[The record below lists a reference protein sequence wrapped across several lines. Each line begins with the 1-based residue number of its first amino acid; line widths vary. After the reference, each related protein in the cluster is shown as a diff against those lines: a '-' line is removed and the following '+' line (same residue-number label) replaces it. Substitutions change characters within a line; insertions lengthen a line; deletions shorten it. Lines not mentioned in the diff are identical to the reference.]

1 MGFDNECILNIQS
14 LAGEYFC
21 PVCRLLVYPNEA
33 MQSQCTHL
41 YCKPCLTYVVS
52 TTRACPYDGYLV
64 TDADSKP
71 LLETNTALAETIGK
85 IAVHC
90 LYHKS
95 GCTWQGPLSDCSSH
109 CSVCA
114 FGNSPVMCNR
124 CALQIVHRQVQE
136 HAQNCP
142 GVQSQVQMV
151 EGAQE
156 AAPRAVAATTD
167 QSQASSQTVTPASQ
181 TQSSQVVAPSAQNP
195 SHQSQSSVQSQPVGQ
210 APVSTAEQW
219 YQQQQLQ
226 YQQYYQQYPGYD
238 PYQQQ
243 YQQYYPYQQ
252 QQSQQQPAQA
262 QTLHAQGQHPT
273 QVYAQPQIQTQPQTP
288 SQAQPLLQPKPL
300 PQTHVQSNPLPQ
312 PQNQVQVNQQLVHP
326 AVPLQ
331 PQMASQPHP
340 TPSGQ
345 LHPQQQPYMH
355 AQSQPLQPHAHQ
367 YPQGPQ
373 QQQPPIQMQLPQT
386 QVQPQQLPQLQ
397 PPHHPPPH
405 SQTQP
410 QPQLQQPQTQVQVQP
425 QHSQPPHSVSQTSHL
440 PVPAVTGHHSYPQPQ
455 LHQQM
460 PPQQPPQQPPM
471 FMHSQGGQVPQ
482 HPVQL
487 QNQFAQPFPQMRP
500 PNSQPPLPSQQQ
512 LANLPRG
519 QVPPTQQH
527 VLPHG
532 SQPGHVVH
540 QRPVQPPQ
548 QPAALQY
555 SQQQSV
561 QPFPMSGQN
570 QLHHQGPFV
579 QQQLPQP
586 VQSQLLP
593 QGPPNSYQPHPQAYL
608 QPQQQNVVTSHHGE
622 PMIPNHG
629 FLSQPFQQSPA
640 GVSVGGH
647 VRPMQVSA
655 GQVPANQN
663 LSVRSNNQQQTS
675 TEQPIHLAQP
685 SHLASGGMLKSTFDK
700 QADRM
705 PEKGA
710 DEGEAG
716 DSSVTAIRKDTNVV
730 VAMSGD
736 GNDSVKNKVLK
747 SDNDSK
753 PIGDENSQVTE
764 VKYKTYQADASAK
777 NPWAQDKAV
786 GAKLEPSS
794 GEKSVEAT
802 NSDKNGAINV
812 DKKVDYSSS
821 DAKENADAALVESPL
836 QKVASLDEQSAKSRK
851 EMVDAGGEVH
861 MSAGGAQIVSQ
872 ERNPLGP
879 GFDDRSGFPVSG
891 QVQGKVSM
899 QSHGAYPNLQRPPSS
914 AALPMPP
921 LGSPHLPQLPGHP
934 SSQLRPH
941 GHNYSVFP
949 AQPPLLSQP
958 HGAFPTEIAHSGMP
972 GQGTSLSFGG
982 GAVNMAP
989 SLSVPPSGQYNQVQL
1004 TRPQTGVPRFSQGE
1018 PPAGL
1023 PSGVFLP
1030 GSFDSLG
1037 GTARVPPQHPPNL
1050 AESDA
1055 FSNQRPAFVD
1065 GRQPDSHLPGSLDQ
1079 MPFNQRPNGAPSLDS
1094 SVQGPRD
1101 DRFKPLPE
1109 ERLSLFPMD
1118 SSRGCIGRGEF
1129 KEDLR
1134 KFHGPSHLDLEP
1146 GLKLGSYPPGPGD
1159 RVPHV
1164 FGRDG
1169 PPRHL
1174 DNEAGATSG
1183 PPRFLPPYHP
1193 GGASLRLNDV
1203 GDRNRPLGIHDD
1215 YVGLADSARRA
1226 DFIAPGRGFSRP
1238 HMDGMAPRSP
1248 LRDYPSI
1255 GSHRFGGLPGGP
1267 RGEPYLDDF
1276 NSRDPHAFGEGSKAF
1291 NSPLD
1296 PVGNPIHKSRF
1307 PGLPGHLRRGELDGP
1322 PINHLRG
1329 GDMIGPD
1336 ILPGHLRKS
1345 EVPGPHHLPGHLRFG
1360 EPAGFGNISGP
1371 ARMGEF
1377 LGPGNFHESFGGKSN
1392 HLPPGDPVFRSS
1404 YSLHGYPNEGG
1415 FYAGDMESFEHS
1427 RKRKPPSMGW
1437 CRICKVDCETVEGLD
1452 LHSQTREHQKMA
1464 MDMVRSIKQQSKKKQ
1479 KINQSS
1485 ADDASKPRKAGLEGR
1500 GNKR

>member
-14 LAGEYFC
+14 LVGEYFC

-64 TDADSKP
+64 TEADSKP

-109 CSVCA
+109 CSECA
-114 FGNSPVMCNR
+114 FGNSPVVCNR
-124 CALQIVHRQVQE
+124 CSVQIVHRQVQE
-136 HAQNCP
+136 HAQNCH
-142 GVQSQVQMV
+142 GVQSQVQQV

-156 AAPRAVAATTD
+156 AASQAVAASTD
-167 QSQASSQTVTPASQ
+167 QSQASSQVVIPAS
-181 TQSSQVVAPSAQNP
+181 
-195 SHQSQSSVQSQPVGQ
+195 QSQSSQAVAPSVQDPSQQSQSSIQPQPVGQ

-252 QQSQQQPAQA
+252 QQFQQQPAQA
-262 QTLHAQGQHPT
+262 QPLHAQRQHPT
-273 QVYAQPQIQTQPQTP
+273 QVYAQPQNQPQP
-288 SQAQPLLQPKPL
+288 QAPAQAQPLLQSQPL
-300 PQTHVQSNPLPQ
+300 PQTHVQTNTLPQ
-312 PQNQVQVNQQLVHP
+312 PQNLVQVNQQQFHP
-326 AVPLQ
+326 SVPLH
-331 PQMASQPHP
+331 PQMSSQPHP

-345 LHPQQQPYMH
+345 LLPQQQPYMQ
-355 AQSQPLQPHAHQ
+355 AQSQPLQPYAHQ
-367 YPQGPQ
+367 YPQGPL

-386 QVQPQQLPQLQ
+386 QVQSQQHSQFGQ
-397 PPHHPPPH
+397 PHHHPPH

-410 QPQLQQPQTQVQVQP
+410 QPQLQQPQMQVQAQT
-425 QHSQPPHSVSQTSHL
+425 QQSQPPHSVSQTPHL
-440 PVPAVTGHHSYPQPQ
+440 PAPAVTGYHSYPQP
-455 LHQQM
+455 LPHQQM
-460 PPQQPPQQPPM
+460 PPQQPPVP
-471 FMHSQGGQVPQ
+471 MHSQAGQVPQ

-487 QNQFAQPFPQMRP
+487 KNQFAQPFPQMRP
-500 PNSQPPLPSQQQ
+500 PNSQPPLPNQQQ

-519 QVPPTQQH
+519 QVPPTQQQ

-540 QRPVQPPQ
+540 QRPGQPTQ

-555 SQQQSV
+555 AQQQPV
-561 QPFPMSGQN
+561 QPFPVSGQN

-579 QQQLPQP
+579 QQQSQQP
-586 VQSQLLP
+586 VQSQLRP
-593 QGPPNSYQPHPQAYL
+593 QGPPNSYQPHSQAYPQL
-608 QPQQQNVVTSHHGE
+608 QQQNVVTSHHGR
-622 PMIPNHG
+622 PMMPNHG

-647 VRPMQVSA
+647 LRPMQLSA

-663 LSVRSNNQQQTS
+663 LSVRTNNQLQTS
-675 TEQPIHLAQP
+675 AGQPIHLQQP
-685 SHLASGGMLKSTFDK
+685 SHLASGETLKSSFDK
-700 QADRM
+700 QADQM
-705 PEKGA
+705 AEKSA

-716 DSSVTAIRKDTNVV
+716 DSSVSAARKDTNVV
-730 VAMSGD
+730 VATSGD

-747 SDNDSK
+747 YDNDSK

-764 VKYKTYQADASAK
+764 VKNKTNQADASAK

-786 GAKLEPSS
+786 GAKLEPLS
-794 GEKSVEAT
+794 GEQSVEPA
-802 NSDKNGAINV
+802 NSDKNGAISV
-812 DKKVDYSSS
+812 DKVDNASS
-821 DAKENADAALVESPL
+821 DAKENVDAAPVEVPL
-836 QKVASLDEQSAKSRK
+836 QKLASLDEQSAKAYK
-851 EMVDAGGEVH
+851 DVVDASGEVQV
-861 MSAGGAQIVSQ
+861 SAGGAQIVSQ

-879 GFDDRSGFPVSG
+879 GFDSRSGFSVSG

-899 QSHGAYPNLQRPPSS
+899 QSHGSFSNPQRPPSS

-921 LGSPHLPQLPGHP
+921 HGPPHLPQLPGP
-934 SSQLRPH
+934 SAQLRPQ
-941 GHNYSVFP
+941 GHNYSGFP
-949 AQPPLLSQP
+949 AQPPLQSQP
-958 HGAFPTEIAHSGMP
+958 HGAFPTEIARSGML
-972 GQGTSLSFGG
+972 GQGSSLSFGG
-982 GAVNMAP
+982 GAVDMAP
-989 SLSVPPSGQYNQVQL
+989 SQSVASPGQYNQSQVP
-1004 TRPQTGVPRFSQGE
+1004 RPQTGLPRFSQGE
-1018 PPAGL
+1018 PAAGL
-1023 PSGVFLP
+1023 PSGVFPP
-1030 GSFDSLG
+1030 GSFDSRG
-1037 GTARVPPQHPPNL
+1037 GMARVPPQHPPNL

-1055 FSNQRPAFVD
+1055 FSNQRPAFLD
-1065 GRQPDSHLPGSLDQ
+1065 GRQSDSHIPGSLDQ

-1094 SVQGPRD
+1094 AVQGLRD

-1118 SSRGCIGRGEF
+1118 SAKRAIGRGEF
-1129 KEDLR
+1129 EEDFR

-1146 GLKLGSYPPGPGD
+1146 GLKLGGYPPPGLGD

-1164 FGRDG
+1164 FGRDV

-1183 PPRFLPPYHP
+1183 PPRFLPPYRP
-1193 GGASLRLNDV
+1193 GGTSLRPNDV
-1203 GDRNRPLGIHDD
+1203 GDRHGPFGTHDD
-1215 YVGLADSARRA
+1215 YVGLADSARRP
-1226 DFIAPGRGFSRP
+1226 DFVAPGRGFGRP
-1238 HMDGMAPRSP
+1238 HMDGMSPRSP

-1255 GSHRFGGLPGGP
+1255 GLHRFGGLPGGP

-1276 NSRDPHAFGEGSKAF
+1276 NSRDPRAFGEGSKAF

-1296 PVGNPIHKSRF
+1296 PVGNPIRESRF

-1336 ILPGHLRKS
+1336 MPGHLRKG
-1345 EVPGPHHLPGHLRFG
+1345 EGPGPHHLPGHLRFG
-1360 EPAGFGNISGP
+1360 EPAGFGNIPGH

-1377 LGPGNFHESFGGKSN
+1377 LGPGNFHHESFGGKSN
-1392 HLPPGDPVFRSS
+1392 HPRLGEPAFRSS

-1464 MDMVRSIKQQSKKKQ
+1464 MDMVLSIKQQSKKKQ
-1479 KINQSS
+1479 KITSNNQLS
-1485 ADDASKPRKAGLEGR
+1485 ADDASKPRKVGLEGR